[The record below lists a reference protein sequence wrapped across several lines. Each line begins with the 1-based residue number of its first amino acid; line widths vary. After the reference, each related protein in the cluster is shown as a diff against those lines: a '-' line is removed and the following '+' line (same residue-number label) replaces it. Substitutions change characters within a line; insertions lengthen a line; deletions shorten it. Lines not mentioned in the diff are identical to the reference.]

1 MQPNGV
7 THSPHLPK
15 QTPPTTVRQLGP
27 IGTPPKPEPGPV
39 PGIGSLMSG
48 TSLAPITS
56 AGPLANGPGSPP
68 GARPPV
74 PGDGPRDIPNDKI
87 GFGGEDV
94 RALRQLD
101 RVFI

>member
-7 THSPHLPK
+7 NHSPQLPK
-15 QTPPTTVRQLGP
+15 QTPPTAPRQLGP
-27 IGTPPKPEPGPV
+27 MGTPPKPEQGTV

-56 AGPLANGPGSPP
+56 VGAPAGGPGSPP
-68 GARPPV
+68 GARPHV
-74 PGDGPRDIPNDKI
+74 SDGPRDIPNDKI

>member
-1 MQPNGV
+1 M
-7 THSPHLPK
+7 HSPQLPK
-15 QTPPTTVRQLGP
+15 QTPPTAVRQLGP
-27 IGTPPKPEPGPV
+27 IGTPPKAESGTV

-56 AGPLANGPGSPP
+56 AGSPAGGPGSPS
-68 GARPPV
+68 GARPLIT
-74 PGDGPRDIPNDKI
+74 GDGPRDIPNDKI